1 MLKKLFSSTLPE
13 LVQDVAS
20 RGLGI
25 VYSISSNDS
34 QEELSNLLLD
44 QLIGGRRQVQKVT
57 EDTKLF
63 EEGVLGKAPTG

>member
-1 MLKKLFSSTLPE
+1 M
-13 LVQDVAS
+13 AS

-25 VYSISSNDS
+25 VFTLSSNDG
-34 QEELSNLLLD
+34 QEELSSLLLD

>member
-1 MLKKLFSSTLPE
+1 M
-13 LVQDVAS
+13 QDVAS

-25 VYSISSNDS
+25 IFSISNIDV
-34 QEELSNLLLD
+34 QTELSNALLD
-44 QLIGGRRQVQKVT
+44 QLTGGRRQVNKVA